1 MTALGWYF
9 LTFAN
14 VIFSF
19 TFLFKRYGKFWLVT
33 IPAIFMFSF
42 VVFNVLGANYIISE
56 YNIANIKYIVAL
68 NMAVIIHTVM
78 FTIVDSIFKFNFRQE
93 LNSFIKEPISDFGYQ
108 PEFKITFSIIVI
120 IIFGIT
126 ILYLNKLKSIPI
138 IELINHP
145 SARLILAKSREL
157 ATTTFEGKY
166 HKIDIWE
173 GSGNFYS
180 HAFYIKGYVC
190 RVQLMANASIPTFA
204 ELKMYL
210 YTGVNRTI
218 VFMQELSSSDFQLN
232 PRGELY
238 YIFVEPGYYYLSIDS
253 IFINFWSVR
262 IDTFY

>member
-1 MTALGWYF
+1 MIIPMEEWEKVGVEKERKDINNLRK
-9 LTFAN
+9 LTIIAI
-14 VIFSF
+14 VISIIAVGF
-19 TFLFKRYGKFWLVT
+19 GVWGVT
-33 IPAIFMFSF
+33 IRGPQ
-42 VVFNVLGANYIISE
+42 GPPGPQG
-56 YNIANIKYIVAL
+56 K
-68 NMAVIIHTVM
+68 
-78 FTIVDSIFKFNFRQE
+78 QG
-93 LNSFIKEPISDFGYQ
+93 PPG
-108 PEFKITFSIIVI
+108 
-120 IIFGIT
+120 
-126 ILYLNKLKSIPI
+126 
-138 IELINHP
+138 
-145 SARLILAKSREL
+145 
-157 ATTTFEGKY
+157 TFEGKY